1 MSVAPVTVLPPVK
14 LPGLE
19 KMKLANRDVAT
30 EVAVIAVPVREVRAM
45 RMSAKMDLEMLAPA
59 KHQFVKLQLV
69 IRVTASGAN
78 VEVAATNAEADETGV
93 QIVVANGRE
102 NAATQIVATQI
113 VATQNVA
120 TLALLSRDAMKH
132 RSMTNR
138 LSKSMATRWM
148 I

>member
-30 EVAVIAVPVREVRAM
+30 EVDVIAVPVREARAM
-45 RMSAKMDLEMLAPA
+45 RMSAKMDIEMLGPA

-78 VEVAATNAEADETGV
+78 VEVAATNAEAAETGV

-102 NAATQIVATQI
+102 NAATQIVAT
-113 VATQNVA
+113 
-120 TLALLSRDAMKH
+120 LALLSRDAMKH
-132 RSMTNR
+132 RSMMNR